1 MGLLPWSRVG
11 PSLFLWVHRTRHFF
25 HPGDT
30 MPVASAFL
38 LSWSLHECVLGYCW
52 CPHENVYSGLGA
64 QARIPRREQGDLAF
78 CLWTP
83 QRPLLSVLVLLSI
96 CIFLELEFS
105 LFHLSSQHRAPA
117 CLRHCQHPRSQVSS
131 SLSSGPPL
139 SLWQLRFLPWL
150 TSEVFVLLPEHS
162 S

>member
-105 LFHLSSQHRAPA
+105 LFHLSSQHRA
-117 CLRHCQHPRSQVSS
+117 CLS
-131 SLSSGPPL
+131 PPL
-139 SLWQLRFLPWL
+139 STSALPSLQQPELRAVPLSLAITIPSL
-150 TSEVFVLLPEHS
+150 AHVGSLCS
-162 S
+162 SP